1 MRVSGKH
8 FLKDHVRHKTIFA
21 ISMINIF
28 LIWRKI
34 KFHSQW
40 RLIYK
45 NQICGV
51 ITEFTAY
58 RFIAY
63 SIDLIVFKL
72 IVMGR

>member
-8 FLKDHVRHKTIFA
+8 FLKYHVRHKTIFA

-45 NQICGV
+45 NQI
-51 ITEFTAY
+51 EFTAY

-63 SIDLIVFKL
+63 SIDIIVFKL